1 MVTITMDT
9 KKHSTASNPL
19 EISYLPILQSMTR
32 ELFLDVDLTD
42 DNGRNLHVGLRSE
55 DVAVVVA
62 ALTGYAVSN
71 LRSRRQQL
79 YWSRLLYKK
88 IHELMRLLTHMREPC
103 SLHDNYGCKNSR
115 LLCNNTAGS
124 ISRLSL
130 RVFHCEHRLA
140 PSDGF
145 HRVVGS
151 GTAVSL
157 SLLSSSGK
165 SCGIRTIS

>member
-1 MVTITMDT
+1 
-9 KKHSTASNPL
+9 
-19 EISYLPILQSMTR
+19 MTR

-55 DVAVVVA
+55 NVAVVVA